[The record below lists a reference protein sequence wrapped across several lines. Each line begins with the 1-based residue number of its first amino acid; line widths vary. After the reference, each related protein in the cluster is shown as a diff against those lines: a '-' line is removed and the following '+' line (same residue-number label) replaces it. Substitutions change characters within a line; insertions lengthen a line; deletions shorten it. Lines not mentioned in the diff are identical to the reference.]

1 MLVLG
6 TFTDCL
12 ESLNNVPLEKVIGEM
27 WTEEVAQFVK
37 YMQYT
42 HKEQNEIP
50 ETHLRNVNVVA
61 YARNINPRQKKQADL
76 SVNGQPA

>member
-37 YMQYT
+37 YMQHT

-50 ETHLRNVNVVA
+50 ETRLRNVDAVA
-61 YARNINPRQKKQADL
+61 YAGNINARQKKQADL
-76 SVNGQPA
+76 SVSGQPA